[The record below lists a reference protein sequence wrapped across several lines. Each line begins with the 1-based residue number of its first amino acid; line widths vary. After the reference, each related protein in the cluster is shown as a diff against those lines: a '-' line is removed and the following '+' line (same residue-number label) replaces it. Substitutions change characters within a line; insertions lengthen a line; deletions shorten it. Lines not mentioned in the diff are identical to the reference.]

1 MITNTNLF
9 ICIRMF
15 TISLIRYC
23 GAWTFKKKLNIQI
36 FFNLLRY
43 NTKKFLKTPITLF
56 ILVLL
61 IISFSFSR
69 SD

>member
-1 MITNTNLF
+1 M
-9 ICIRMF
+9 
-15 TISLIRYC
+15 
-23 GAWTFKKKLNIQI
+23 
-36 FFNLLRY
+36 LRY

-69 SD
+69 PDLNRVYLISLISI